1 MGSVLVQLIPLV
13 IGSVMMPTW
22 VLLVLVLL
30 RKGRGPIEAIAF
42 VSGIVVV
49 KLLQGLIFGTIFGAY
64 DVNHHRSEI
73 EEIIVA
79 TLLIIVG
86 LLMWMAALKLFIQGD
101 DPDSPPPAW
110 MRMLSAIT
118 PIKAFGLGTA
128 LVTTSSR
135 SWLFTL
141 AAIGIITR
149 ADLGPAL
156 SILAFL
162 LYIAGTIALVAT
174 PIILSV
180 HSAGQFNT
188 MAYWVQ
194 KHERV
199 VMIVASLAIGA
210 FFIWNGVTSLLALG

>member
-1 MGSVLVQLIPLV
+1 VGSVLVQLIPLV

-30 RKGRGPIEAIAF
+30 RKGRGPLEAIAF
-42 VSGIVVV
+42 VSGIVIV
-49 KLLQGLIFGTIFGAY
+49 KLLQGLIFGSIFGAY

-73 EEIIVA
+73 EAIIVA
-79 TLLIIVG
+79 TLLIVVG

-101 DPDSPPPAW
+101 DPDGPPPAW
-110 MRMLSAIT
+110 TRMVSAIT
-118 PIKAFGLGTA
+118 PLKAFGLGTA

-149 ADLGPAL
+149 AELGPVL
-156 SILAFL
+156 SVLAYL
-162 LYIAGTIALVAT
+162 IYIVGTISLVAT
-174 PIILSV
+174 PIILSI
-180 HSAGQFNT
+180 HSAGRFNAV
-188 MAYWVQ
+188 AYWLQ

-199 VMIVASLAIGA
+199 VMIVASLAVGA
-210 FFIWNGVTSLLALG
+210 FFVWSGVSSLLALG

>member
-30 RKGRGPIEAIAF
+30 REGRGPVEAIAF

-49 KLLQGLIFGTIFGAY
+49 KLLQGLIFGSIFGAY

-73 EEIIVA
+73 EAIIVA
-79 TLLIIVG
+79 TLLIVVG

-101 DPDSPPPAW
+101 DPDGPPPAW
-110 MRMLSAIT
+110 TRMVSAIT
-118 PIKAFGLGTA
+118 PLKAFGLGAA

-141 AAIGIITR
+141 AAIGIITQ
-149 ADLGPAL
+149 AVLGPGL
-156 SILAFL
+156 SVLAFL
-162 LYIAGTIALVAT
+162 IYIAGTISLVVT
-174 PIILSV
+174 PIVLSI
-180 HSAGQFNT
+180 HSAGRFNAV
-188 MAYWVQ
+188 AYWLQ
-194 KHERV
+194 KHDRV
-199 VMIVASLAIGA
+199 VMIVASLAVGA
-210 FFIWNGVTSLLALG
+210 FFLWSGVSSLLGLG

>member
-1 MGSVLVQLIPLV
+1 VGSVLLQLIPLV

-30 RKGRGPIEAIAF
+30 RKGRGPVEAIAF

-73 EEIIVA
+73 EAIIVA
-79 TLLIIVG
+79 TLLIVVG
-86 LLMWMAALKLFIQGD
+86 LLMWAAAIKLLIQGD
-101 DPDSPPPAW
+101 DPDGPPPAW
-110 MRMLSAIT
+110 TRMVSAIT
-118 PIKAFGLGTA
+118 PLKAFGLGTA

-156 SILAFL
+156 SVLAFL
-162 LYIAGTIALVAT
+162 IYIAGTISLVVT
-174 PIILSV
+174 PIILSI
-180 HSAGQFNT
+180 HSSGRFNAV
-188 MAYWVQ
+188 AYRLQ

-199 VMIVASLAIGA
+199 VMIVASLAVGA
-210 FFIWNGVTSLLALG
+210 FFIWNGASSLLALG

>member
-1 MGSVLVQLIPLV
+1 
-13 IGSVMMPTW
+13 MMPTW

-73 EEIIVA
+73 EAIIVA
-79 TLLIIVG
+79 TLLIVVG
-86 LLMWMAALKLFIQGD
+86 LLMWVAALKLFIQD
-101 DPDSPPPAW
+101 NDPDGPPPAW
-110 MRMLSAIT
+110 TRMISAIT
-118 PIKAFGLGTA
+118 PLKAFGLGTA

-156 SILAFL
+156 SILAYL
-162 LYIAGTIALVAT
+162 IYIVGTIALVVI
-174 PIILSV
+174 PIILSI
-180 HSAGQFNT
+180 HSPEQFT
-188 MAYWVQ
+188 AAAYWLQ
-194 KHERV
+194 KHDRV
-199 VMIVASLAIGA
+199 VMIVASLAVGA
-210 FFIWNGVTSLLALG
+210 FFIWNGASSLLALG

>member
-30 RKGRGPIEAIAF
+30 REGHGPNEAIAF
-42 VSGIVVV
+42 VSGIVAV
-49 KLLQGLIFGTIFGAY
+49 KLLQGLIFGAIFGAY

-73 EEIIVA
+73 EAIIVA

-86 LLMWMAALKLFIQGD
+86 LFMWVAAIKLLVQGE
-101 DPDSPPPAW
+101 DPDGPPPVW
-110 MRMLSAIT
+110 TRMASAIT
-118 PIKAFGLGTA
+118 PLRAFGLGTV

-156 SILAFL
+156 SVLAFL
-162 LYIAGTIALVAT
+162 IYIAGTISLVVA
-174 PIILSV
+174 PIILSI
-180 HSAGQFNT
+180 HSAGQFDT
-188 MAYWVQ
+188 AAFWLE

-199 VMIVASLAIGA
+199 VMIVASLAVGA
-210 FFIWNGVTSLLALG
+210 FFLWSGVSSLMALG

>member
-1 MGSVLVQLIPLV
+1 M
-13 IGSVMMPTW
+13 
-22 VLLVLVLL
+22 LL
-30 RKGRGPIEAIAF
+30 RKGRGPVEAIAF

-49 KLLQGLIFGTIFGAY
+49 KLLQGLIFGAIFGAY

-79 TLLIIVG
+79 TLLIVVG
-86 LLMWMAALKLFIQGD
+86 LLMWAAALKPLIQGD
-101 DPDSPPPAW
+101 DPDGPPPAW

-149 ADLGPAL
+149 ADMGPAL
-156 SILAFL
+156 SVLAFL
-162 LYIAGTIALVAT
+162 IYIVGTIALVVT

-180 HSAGQFNT
+180 HSAGRFNA
-188 MAYWVQ
+188 MAYWLQ
-194 KHERV
+194 KHDRI

-210 FFIWNGVTSLLALG
+210 FFIWNGTSSLLALG

>member
-1 MGSVLVQLIPLV
+1 MGSVLLQLIPLV

-30 RKGRGPIEAIAF
+30 RKGRGPVEAIAF

-73 EEIIVA
+73 EAIIVA
-79 TLLIIVG
+79 TLLIVVG
-86 LLMWMAALKLFIQGD
+86 LLMWVAALKLFIQD
-101 DPDSPPPAW
+101 NDPDGPPPAW
-110 MRMLSAIT
+110 IRMVSAIT

-162 LYIAGTIALVAT
+162 IYIVGTIALVVT
-174 PIILSV
+174 PIILSI
-180 HSAGQFNT
+180 HSPGQFT
-188 MAYWVQ
+188 AAAYWLQ
-194 KHERV
+194 KHDRV
-199 VMIVASLAIGA
+199 VMIVASLAVGA
-210 FFIWNGVTSLLALG
+210 FFIWNGASSLLALG

>member
-13 IGSVMMPTW
+13 IDSVMMPTW

-30 RKGRGPIEAIAF
+30 RKGRGPVEAIAF

-49 KLLQGLIFGTIFGAY
+49 KLLQGLIFGAIFGAY
-64 DVNHHRSEI
+64 DVNHRRSEI
-73 EEIIVA
+73 EAVIVA
-79 TLLIIVG
+79 TILIIVG
-86 LLMWMAALKLFIQGD
+86 LLMWAAALKLFIQGD
-101 DPDSPPPAW
+101 DPDGPPPVW
-110 MRMLSAIT
+110 TRMVSAIT
-118 PIKAFGLGTA
+118 PVRAFGLGTA

-156 SILAFL
+156 SILAYL
-162 LYIAGTIALVAT
+162 LYIAGTISLVVI
-174 PIILSV
+174 PIILSIQ
-180 HSAGQFNT
+180 SARQFNAA
-188 MAYWVQ
+188 AYWLQ

-199 VMIVASLAIGA
+199 VMIVASLAVGA
-210 FFIWNGVTSLLALG
+210 FFLWSGASSLLALG

>member
-30 RKGRGPIEAIAF
+30 RKGRGPVEAIAF

-49 KLLQGLIFGTIFGAY
+49 KLLQGLIFGAIFGAY
-64 DVNHHRSEI
+64 DVNHRRSEI
-73 EEIIVA
+73 EAVIVA
-79 TLLIIVG
+79 TILIIVG
-86 LLMWMAALKLFIQGD
+86 LLMWAAALKLFIQGD
-101 DPDSPPPAW
+101 DPDGPPPAW
-110 MRMLSAIT
+110 TRMVSAIT
-118 PIKAFGLGTA
+118 PVRAFGLGTA

-156 SILAFL
+156 SILAYL
-162 LYIAGTIALVAT
+162 LYIAGTISLVVI
-174 PIILSV
+174 PIILSIQ
-180 HSAGQFNT
+180 SARQFNAA
-188 MAYWVQ
+188 AYWLQ

-199 VMIVASLAIGA
+199 VMIVASLAVGA
-210 FFIWNGVTSLLALG
+210 FFLWSGASSLLALG

>member
-1 MGSVLVQLIPLV
+1 
-13 IGSVMMPTW
+13 MMPTW

-30 RKGRGPIEAIAF
+30 RKGRGPVESIAF

-73 EEIIVA
+73 EAIIVA
-79 TLLIIVG
+79 TLLIVVG

-101 DPDSPPPAW
+101 DPDGPPPAW
-110 MRMLSAIT
+110 TRMVSAIT
-118 PIKAFGLGTA
+118 PLKAFGLGTA

-162 LYIAGTIALVAT
+162 IYIAGTISLVAT
-174 PIILSV
+174 PIILSI
-180 HSAGQFNT
+180 HSAGRFNAV
-188 MAYWVQ
+188 AYWLG

-199 VMIVASLAIGA
+199 VMIVASLVVGA
-210 FFIWNGVTSLLALG
+210 FFIWNGVSSLLALG

>member
-22 VLLVLVLL
+22 VLLVVVLL
-30 RKGRGPIEAIAF
+30 RTGRGPIEAIAF

-49 KLLQGLIFGTIFGAY
+49 KLLQGLIFGAIFGAY

-73 EEIIVA
+73 EAIIVS
-79 TLLIIVG
+79 TLLIVVG
-86 LLMWMAALKLFIQGD
+86 LLMWVAALKLFIQGD
-101 DPDSPPPAW
+101 DPDGPPPAW
-110 MRMLSAIT
+110 TRMVNSIT
-118 PIKAFGLGTA
+118 PLRAFGLGTV

-156 SILAFL
+156 SILTFL
-162 LYIAGTIALVAT
+162 IYILGTVSLVMT
-174 PIILSV
+174 PIILSI
-180 HSAGQFNT
+180 HSPGRFDAA
-188 MAYWVQ
+188 AYWLE

-199 VMIVASLAIGA
+199 VMIVASLAVGA
-210 FFIWNGVTSLLALG
+210 FFIWNGVSSLLALG

>member
-1 MGSVLVQLIPLV
+1 MGSVLLQLIPLV

-30 RKGRGPIEAIAF
+30 RKGRRPVEAIAF

-73 EEIIVA
+73 EAIIVA
-79 TLLIIVG
+79 TLLIVVG

-101 DPDSPPPAW
+101 DPDGPPPAW
-110 MRMLSAIT
+110 TRMVSAIT
-118 PIKAFGLGTA
+118 PLKAFGLGTA

-162 LYIAGTIALVAT
+162 IYIVGTITLVVT
-174 PIILSV
+174 PIILSI
-180 HSAGQFNT
+180 HSPGRFSAA
-188 MAYWVQ
+188 AYWLQ
-194 KHERV
+194 KHDRV
-199 VMIVASLAIGA
+199 VMIVASLVVGA
-210 FFIWNGVTSLLALG
+210 FFLWSGASSLLALG